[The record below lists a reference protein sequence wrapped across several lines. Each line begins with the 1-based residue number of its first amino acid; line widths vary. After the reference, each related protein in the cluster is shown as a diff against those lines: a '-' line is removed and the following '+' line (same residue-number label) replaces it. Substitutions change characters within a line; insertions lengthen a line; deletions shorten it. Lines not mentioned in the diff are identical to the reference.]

1 MEKSI
6 IHYDWTVMAPELIL
20 VAAAAL
26 MTVIDLIMKDDWDR
40 RWVGAF
46 GLAAVLAAGVFVV
59 KGFGGQPYEILGNTY
74 RVDDFALVFKALILG
89 GTALVL
95 LLSFTHL
102 YREEVQ
108 DRGEYYSLLLSAALG
123 GMIMASSADLI
134 TLFVG
139 LELLSISSYILVGLR
154 KKRTDSGEASWKYV
168 VLGGVSSAFILYG
181 MSFLYGL
188 TGSTN
193 LFVVQ
198 QRLTEA
204 YIQGYESF
212 VYLSLFLMVV
222 GFGFKVA
229 SAPFH
234 TWAPDVYQGAPTPVT
249 NFLAVVSKTAA
260 FAFVFRILIVA
271 YLQPF
276 QMGMWT
282 EIAGPVLLILAG
294 ASMIIGN
301 TVALRQTNAKRLLA
315 YSSIA
320 HAGYLLVPLAV
331 WGFTFFESTIY
342 YLLAYL
348 FMTVGAFAVLMIVE
362 RNEKSEEIAAF
373 AGLYQRSPWLAVAMT
388 ILLLSLAG
396 IPVTAGFFGKFYILI
411 NAIASAKLWIALI
424 MIATTVV
431 SYFYYFE
438 FIRQMF
444 FRPSPREGKLAVSGV
459 TAAVILVAV
468 LGTVGLGVFPQNVL
482 QFLGGINWDGAF
494 VQMGPPQ

>member
-6 IHYDWTVMAPELIL
+6 IDYNWTVMAPELIL

-26 MTVIDLIMKDDWDR
+26 MTVIDLIMKDKWDR
-40 RWVGAF
+40 RWLGAL
-46 GLAAVLAAGVFVV
+46 GLAAVLASGAFVV
-59 KGFGGQPYEILGNTY
+59 QGFGGQPYEILGNTY
-74 RVDDFALVFKALILG
+74 RVDDFALAFKALILG

-95 LLSFTHL
+95 LLSFAHL

-108 DRGEYYSLLLSAALG
+108 DRGEYYYLLLSAALG

-139 LELLSISSYILVGLR
+139 LELLSISSYILVGMR
-154 KKRTDSGEASWKYV
+154 KKRTDSGEAAWKYV

-181 MSFLYGL
+181 MSFLYGM

-212 VYLSLFLMVV
+212 VYLSLLLMAV

-234 TWAPDVYQGAPTPVT
+234 MWAPDVYQGAPTPVT
-249 NFLAVVSKTAA
+249 SFLAVVSKTAA
-260 FAFVFRILIVA
+260 FAFIFRILMVA

-282 EIAGPVLLILAG
+282 EIAGPLLLILAG
-294 ASMIIGN
+294 TSMIVGN

-331 WGFTFFESTIY
+331 FGFTFFESTIY

-348 FMTVGAFAVLMIVE
+348 LMTIGAFAVLMIVE

-396 IPVTAGFFGKFYILI
+396 IPVTAGFFGKFYILL

-438 FIRQMF
+438 FIRQMY
-444 FRPSPREGKLAVSGV
+444 FRPSPRGEKLAVSGL

-468 LGTVGLGVFPQNVL
+468 LGTIGLGIFPQNVL
-482 QFLGGINWDGAF
+482 QFLGGINWEGSF
-494 VQMGPPQ
+494 VQMVLPQ

>member
-1 MEKSI
+1 M
-6 IHYDWTVMAPELIL
+6 
-20 VAAAAL
+20 
-26 MTVIDLIMKDDWDR
+26 
-40 RWVGAF
+40 
-46 GLAAVLAAGVFVV
+46 
-59 KGFGGQPYEILGNTY
+59 
-74 RVDDFALVFKALILG
+74 
-89 GTALVL
+89 
-95 LLSFTHL
+95 
-102 YREEVQ
+102 
-108 DRGEYYSLLLSAALG
+108 
-123 GMIMASSADLI
+123 
-134 TLFVG
+134 
-139 LELLSISSYILVGLR
+139 
-154 KKRTDSGEASWKYV
+154 
-168 VLGGVSSAFILYG
+168 
-181 MSFLYGL
+181 
-188 TGSTN
+188 
-193 LFVVQ
+193 
-198 QRLTEA
+198 
-204 YIQGYESF
+204 
-212 VYLSLFLMVV
+212 
-222 GFGFKVA
+222 
-229 SAPFH
+229 
-234 TWAPDVYQGAPTPVT
+234 
-249 NFLAVVSKTAA
+249 
-260 FAFVFRILIVA
+260 
-271 YLQPF
+271 
-276 QMGMWT
+276 
-282 EIAGPVLLILAG
+282 
-294 ASMIIGN
+294 
-301 TVALRQTNAKRLLA
+301 ALRQTNAKRLLA